1 MDIYIVYC
9 FRRKRLESE
18 GRLSDPEEKSNDFDA
33 AEDISKEL
41 TRLNSIP
48 KEISEEKHENGIF
61 KKTVLV

>member
-18 GRLSDPEEKSNDFDA
+18 GRLPDPEEKSNDFDA

-41 TRLNSIP
+41 TRLKAIP
-48 KEISEEKHENGIF
+48 EEISEEKLENGIF
-61 KKTVLV
+61 KRTLS